1 MDFSLTEEH
10 KLLQRNVRDFAK
22 KEIEPSAER
31 IDRDE
36 EFPWDNLH
44 KMGEMGLM
52 GVSIEPKYG
61 GSGGGYIDL
70 SIVVEELARACAATS
85 LIYIAS
91 VSLASKCIEA
101 FGSHE
106 QKSAYLTPLAR
117 GQRLGAFALSEPNA
131 GSDVAALRTS
141 ATAHNGGYFLNGN
154 KTFITNGDLAD
165 FLVVF
170 ATENRKLGSKG
181 ISAFIVEKEYE
192 GFMGRNEPG
201 KMGMRG
207 SNTAE
212 LFLED
217 CRVPVENLLGEE
229 GKGMRMALSTI
240 DASRIT
246 IAAQAVGIA
255 HAALESAL
263 EYSRHRHAFGQPIA
277 EFQAIQWMLAD
288 MATQVNAARL
298 ITYQAADKK
307 ERGEPFGRESAMAK
321 LFASEI
327 AGQVTSKAIQIHG
340 GYGYFKES
348 PVERYF
354 RDAKVTEIYEGTSE
368 VQRLVISRD
377 LLKSGL

>member
-1 MDFSLTEEH
+1 MDFSLTEEQ
-10 KLLQRNVRDFAK
+10 KLLQTNVRDFANR
-22 KEIEPSAER
+22 ELAPSASR

-36 EFPWDNLH
+36 EFPWDNIH
-44 KMGEMGLM
+44 KMGELGLM
-52 GVSIEPKYG
+52 GVSIDPQYG
-61 GSGGGYIDL
+61 GSGGGYAEL
-70 SIVVEELARACAATS
+70 ALVVEELARVCASTS

-91 VSLASKCIEA
+91 LSLASKCIEG

-106 QKSAYLTPLAR
+106 QKVAYLAPLAR

-141 ATAHNGGYFLNGN
+141 ATSHEGGYFLNGS

-165 FLVVF
+165 TIVVF
-170 ATENRKLGSKG
+170 ATENRRCGSRG
-181 ISAFIVEKEYE
+181 ISAFLVEKGYE
-192 GFMGRNEPG
+192 GFMGRNDPG

-217 CRVPVENLLGEE
+217 CRVPSDNRLGEQ
-229 GKGMRMALSTI
+229 GKGMRIALSTI

-255 HAALESAL
+255 HAALNAAL
-263 EYSRHRHAFGQPIA
+263 EYARTRQAFGQPIA
-277 EFQAIQWMLAD
+277 DFQAIQWMLAD

-298 ITYQAADKK
+298 LTYQAADKK

-321 LFASEI
+321 VYASEV
-327 AGQVTSKAIQIHG
+327 AGFVTSKAIQIHG

-377 LLKSGL
+377 IIRSGL

>member
-1 MDFSLTEEH
+1 MDFSLTEEQ
-10 KLLQRNVRDFAK
+10 KLLQTNVRDFAK
-22 KEIEPSAER
+22 RELGPSAAR

-36 EFPWDNLH
+36 EFPWENLR
-44 KMGEMGLM
+44 KMGELGLM
-52 GVSIEPKYG
+52 GVSIDPQYG
-61 GSGGGYIDL
+61 GSGGGYAEL
-70 SIVVEELARACAATS
+70 AIVVEELARVCASTS

-91 VSLASKCIEA
+91 LSLASKCIEA
-101 FGSHE
+101 FGSAE

-131 GSDVAALRTS
+131 GSDVAALRTL
-141 ATAHNGGYFLNGN
+141 ATSHEGGFFLNGS

-165 FLVVF
+165 TLVVF
-170 ATENRKLGSKG
+170 ATENRSLGSKG
-181 ISAFIVEKEYE
+181 ISAFLVEKGYE
-192 GFMGRNEPG
+192 GFVGRNEPG

-217 CRVPVENLLGEE
+217 CRVPLDNRLGEE
-229 GKGMRMALSTI
+229 GKGMRIALSTI

-246 IAAQAVGIA
+246 IAAQAIGIA
-255 HAALESAL
+255 HAALEAAL
-263 EYSRHRHAFGQPIA
+263 DYARTRQAFGQPIA
-277 EFQAIQWMLAD
+277 DFQSIQWMLAD

-307 ERGEPFGRESAMAK
+307 ARGEPFGRESAMAK
-321 LFASEI
+321 VYASEV
-327 AGQVTSKAIQIHG
+327 AGFVTSKAIQIHG

-377 LLKSGL
+377 IIRSGI

>member
-1 MDFSLTEEH
+1 MDFGFTEEH

-22 KEIEPSAER
+22 KEIGPSAAR

-36 EFPWDNLH
+36 EFPWDNFR
-44 KMGEMGLM
+44 KMGEIGLM
-52 GVSIEPKYG
+52 GVSVDPQYG

-70 SIVVEELARACAATS
+70 SIVVEELARVCAATS

-106 QKSAYLTPLAR
+106 QKNAYLRPLAR

-131 GSDVAALRTS
+131 GSDVASLRTN
-141 ATAHNGGYFLNGN
+141 ATTHGGQYFLNGS

-170 ATENRKLGSKG
+170 ATENLKLGTKG
-181 ISAFIVEKEYE
+181 ISAFIVEKQYE
-192 GFMGRNEPG
+192 GFTGRNEPG

-212 LFLED
+212 LFFQD
-217 CRVPVENLLGEE
+217 CCVPLKNLLGED
-229 GKGMRMALSTI
+229 GKGMRIALSTI

-255 HAALESAL
+255 HAALDSAL
-263 EYSRHRHAFGQPIA
+263 EYSRHRQAFGHPISD
-277 EFQAIQWMLAD
+277 FQAIQWMLAD

-368 VQRLVISRD
+368 VQRMVISRD
-377 LLKSGL
+377 LLKFGL

>member
-1 MDFSLTEEH
+1 MDFSLTEEQ
-10 KLLQRNVRDFAK
+10 KLLQTNVRDFAK
-22 KEIEPSAER
+22 REIAPSAAR

-36 EFPWDNLH
+36 EFPWDNIH

-52 GVSIEPKYG
+52 GVSIDTRYG
-61 GSGGGYIDL
+61 GSGGGYPEL
-70 SIVVEELARACAATS
+70 AIVVEELARVCASTS

-91 VSLASKCIEA
+91 LSLASKCIEA
-101 FGSHE
+101 FGSE
-106 QKSAYLTPLAR
+106 VQKAAYLTPLSR
-117 GQRLGAFALSEPNA
+117 GQRLAAFALSEPNA
-131 GSDVAALRTS
+131 RSDVAALRTS
-141 ATAHNGGYFLNGN
+141 ATSHEGGYFLNGS

-165 FLVVF
+165 TIVVF
-170 ATENRKLGSKG
+170 ATENRSLGSRG
-181 ISAFIVEKEYE
+181 ISAFIVEKGYE

-217 CRVPVENLLGEE
+217 CRVPPDNRLGEE
-229 GKGMRMALSTI
+229 GKGMRIALTTI

-255 HAALESAL
+255 QAALEAAL
-263 EYSRHRHAFGQPIA
+263 EYARTRQAFGQPIA
-277 EFQAIQWMLAD
+277 DFQAIQWMLAD

-321 LFASEI
+321 VYASEV
-327 AGQVTSKAIQIHG
+327 AGFVTSKAIQIHG

-377 LLKSGL
+377 IIRSGL

>member
-1 MDFSLTEEH
+1 MDFSFTEEQ
-10 KLLQRNVRDFAK
+10 KLLQTNVRDFAK
-22 KEIEPSAER
+22 REIAPSAAR

-36 EFPWDNLH
+36 EFPWDNIR

-52 GVSIEPKYG
+52 GVSIDTRYG
-61 GSGGGYIDL
+61 GSGGGYGEL
-70 SIVVEELARACAATS
+70 AIVVEELARVCASTS

-91 VSLASKCIEA
+91 LSLASKCIEA
-101 FGSHE
+101 FGSDE
-106 QKSAYLTPLAR
+106 QKAAYLAPLAR

-131 GSDVAALRTS
+131 GSDVAALRTN
-141 ATAHNGGYFLNGN
+141 ATSHEGGYFLNGS

-165 FLVVF
+165 TIVVF
-170 ATENRKLGSKG
+170 ATENRTLGSRG
-181 ISAFIVEKEYE
+181 ISAFIVEKGYE
-192 GFMGRNEPG
+192 GFMGRNERG

-212 LFLED
+212 LFMED
-217 CRVPVENLLGEE
+217 CRVPAENLLGEE
-229 GKGMRMALSTI
+229 GKGMRIALSTI

-255 HAALESAL
+255 QAALEAAL
-263 EYSRHRHAFGQPIA
+263 EYARTRQAFGQPIA

-321 LFASEI
+321 VYASEV
-327 AGQVTSKAIQIHG
+327 AGFVTSKAIQIHG

-348 PVERYF
+348 AVERYF

-377 LLKSGL
+377 IIRSGL